1 MPTSLM
7 SFKVMGFLSSTTC
20 PRRPKVSC
28 GEKGHVSPRNPVPTP
43 TTSQPLTTS
52 PCSLKS

>member
-43 TTSQPLTTS
+43 PTSQPLTTS